1 MMWSMLFDHDHI
13 FHNTLK
19 LQLINACHF
28 ACNEVSVLHFQRLKY
43 SLVYLDQYLDLFN
56 DWYSVVKQLFT
67 AGVNFS
73 VWNLTFVAQNREQA
87 ASYIPALFHLKI
99 RAPAHMVLPVITRRL
114 SKSIGQILMT
124 RQDPVNAPGC
134 GLEWQNTLKKNGG
147 LQASTPARP
156 TSSVEW
162 PPPPHPPTTTTTLT
176 STPLLSHFTLA
187 LAQWQVPSII
197 STDWSL
203 LIAIAVNYLDLAK
216 TVKWMGRG
224 WRWRGTSVDQVN
236 YTTLHMLSHKKG
248 NCRYAVF
255 TLLINGLK
263 QEMAPSKPAL
273 W

>member
-19 LQLINACHF
+19 LQMINACCF

-43 SLVYLDQYLDLFN
+43 RLVYLDQYLDLFN
-56 DWYSVVKQLFT
+56 DLNSVVKQLFT
-67 AGVNFS
+67 AGVNFA
-73 VWNLTFVAQNREQA
+73 VWNWTFVAQNREQA

-114 SKSIGQILMT
+114 PKSIGQILMT

-162 PPPPHPPTTTTTLT
+162 PPRPTTPPPP
-176 STPLLSHFTLA
+176 SPPPLCFRISPWPWRNDRFPQLSQPIDRCWLQ
-187 LAQWQVPSII
+187 LLWII
-197 STDWSL
+197 WTW
-203 LIAIAVNYLDLAK
+203 
-216 TVKWMGRG
+216 
-224 WRWRGTSVDQVN
+224 
-236 YTTLHMLSHKKG
+236 
-248 NCRYAVF
+248 
-255 TLLINGLK
+255 LK
-263 QEMAPSKPAL
+263 Q
-273 W
+273 